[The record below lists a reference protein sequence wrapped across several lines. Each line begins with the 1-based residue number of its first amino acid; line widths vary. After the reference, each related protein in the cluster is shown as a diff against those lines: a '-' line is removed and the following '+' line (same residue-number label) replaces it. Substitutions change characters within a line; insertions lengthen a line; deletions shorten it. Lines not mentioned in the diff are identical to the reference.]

1 MIIICNLQ
9 RIIDYCEE
17 QASVYISSIL
27 LGEKVEGE
35 CKDTQYYAIAQHRL
49 EAMLLTIR
57 RGHGFLLRI

>member
-17 QASVYISSIL
+17 QATLYISKLL
-27 LGEKVEGE
+27 LGEEDNNNKIEMYV
-35 CKDTQYYAIAQHRL
+35 TTQHRL

>member
-17 QASVYISSIL
+17 QATLHISKLL
-27 LGEKVEGE
+27 LGEEDNNNKIEMYV
-35 CKDTQYYAIAQHRL
+35 TTQHRL
-49 EAMLLTIR
+49 EYILLTIR

>member
-17 QASVYISSIL
+17 QATLYISKLL
-27 LGEKVEGE
+27 LGEEDNNSKIEMYV
-35 CKDTQYYAIAQHRL
+35 TAQHRL
-49 EAMLLTIR
+49 EYILLTIR

>member
-17 QASVYISSIL
+17 QATLYISKLL
-27 LGEKVEGE
+27 LGEEDNNNKIEMYV
-35 CKDTQYYAIAQHRL
+35 TAQHRL
-49 EAMLLTIR
+49 EYMLLTIR